1 VDHPRL
7 FVYGTLRR
15 GSPNKYAD
23 LLQANAQFLGNA
35 RMRGR
40 LLQFANYPGAVLSDQ
55 PGEWVPGELYELQNP
70 SILSILDKYEGSEF
84 KRVQTTVSLD
94 DGPALETWAY
104 LVAHAHRRAAFTLL

>member
-40 LLQFANYPGAVLSDQ
+40 LYQFPNYPGAVLSDQ
-55 PGEWVPGELYELQNP
+55 PNEWVPGELYHLQNP
-70 SILSILDKYEGSEF
+70 STLSTLDEYEGNEF
-84 KRVQTTVSLD
+84 ERVQVTVSLD
-94 DGPALETWAY
+94 NDQELETWVY
-104 LVAHAHRRAAFTLL
+104 LKK